1 MVRPASL
8 VVISMSDDPVDVD
21 PSKYLADEPSLRFS
35 KEKLYRLHWGY
46 GLCIEHINAISDVG
60 NGRIRERF
68 RQYGIPMRSWREHTK
83 WEPHHG
89 VPPMF
94 EWPDDRGE
102 AESDAGMWA
111 SDYKKRQE
119 RKPEVGDV

>member
-1 MVRPASL
+1 MGRPANS
-8 VVISMSDDPVDVD
+8 VVISMSDDPVDTD

-46 GLCIEHINAISDVG
+46 GLCIEHINEICDADG
-60 NGRIRERF
+60 ARIRERF
-68 RQYGIPMRSWREHTK
+68 KSYGIPVRSWREHLK

-94 EWPDDRGE
+94 EWPPDRGSADSK
-102 AESDAGMWA
+102 AEMWA
-111 SDYKKRQE
+111 SDYKQRQE